1 MLDMRCGNRIFFDV
15 HLTNPSSSQLSMSQS
30 EYPAATM
37 TEEYKLPSGRP
48 LYIAPNVFG
57 AYTTA
62 LDEKTRQFMDEA
74 TAYSQGAFPVKWL
87 QTFIRRLAAKDM
99 ELQDRERQLMLQ
111 YQQQQVPSDRYR
123 RPQTQPYRRRDTRG
137 NGNRGGTNRRGG
149 RYEDRSTANGQQIHH
164 GSAGMSP
171 RGDGTPSRRPPR
183 RSAQSHRYNDRPDD
197 RRRENSVAPRS
208 DGQEINF
215 SSVQS
220 EDLPT
225 TSQPTDEYTPFSKD
239 EREDG
244 EY

>member
-1 MLDMRCGNRIFFDV
+1 M
-15 HLTNPSSSQLSMSQS
+15 
-30 EYPAATM
+30 E
-37 TEEYKLPSGRP
+37 
-48 LYIAPNVFG
+48 
-57 AYTTA
+57 
-62 LDEKTRQFMDEA
+62 EA

-149 RYEDRSTANGQQIHH
+149 RYEDRSTANGPQSHH
-164 GSAGMSP
+164 GSEGMSP
-171 RGDGTPSRRPPR
+171 RGPR

-220 EDLPT
+220 EDIPT
-225 TSQPTDEYTPFSKD
+225 TSQPTDDYTPFSKD